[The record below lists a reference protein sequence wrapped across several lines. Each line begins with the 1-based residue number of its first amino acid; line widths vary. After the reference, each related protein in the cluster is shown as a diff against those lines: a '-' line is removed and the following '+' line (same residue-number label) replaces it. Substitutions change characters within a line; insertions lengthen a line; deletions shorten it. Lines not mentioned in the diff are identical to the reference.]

1 MNKLANILVA
11 IDNNELTVSELSS
24 ILEMVCTKIDINTI
38 SGMARSEGK
47 TPRGIRISNQYKKTN
62 IGCQLMAINGAKE
75 SSLPF

>member
-24 ILEMVCTKIDINTI
+24 ILEIICTKIDINTI

-47 TPRGIRISNQYKKTN
+47 TPRGIRISNQYKKIE
-62 IGCQLMAINGAKE
+62 IGCQLMAINGVKE
-75 SSLPF
+75 DSLPF